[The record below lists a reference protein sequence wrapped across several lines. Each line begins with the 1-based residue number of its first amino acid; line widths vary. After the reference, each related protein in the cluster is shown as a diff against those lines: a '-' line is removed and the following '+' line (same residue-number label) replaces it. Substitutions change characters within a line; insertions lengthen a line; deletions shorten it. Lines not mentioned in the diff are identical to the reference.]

1 MNVSN
6 VRRNNVSI
14 ALANYVI
21 KPLKSIYLY
30 PSVLVVGLYQ
40 TYRNDITELVSIA
53 LVSITSVKL
62 HLRAAKNGY
71 VWKRNNYVSKLRSH
85 VIKPCK

>member
-6 VRRNNVSI
+6 IRRNNVNITS
-14 ALANYVI
+14 ANYVI

-40 TYRNDITELVSIA
+40 TYQNYITELVSIA

-62 HLRAAKNGY
+62 DLRQAKNGY
-71 VWKRNNYVSKLRSH
+71 VWKRNNYVSKLR
-85 VIKPCK
+85 

>member
-6 VRRNNVSI
+6 IRRNNANI
-14 ALANYVI
+14 ASANYVI

-53 LVSITSVKL
+53 LVSITLVKL
-62 HLRAAKNGY
+62 DLCQAKNGF
-71 VWKRNNYVSKLRSH
+71 VWKCNSYVSKLR
-85 VIKPCK
+85 